1 MTDKALDLL
10 ARRVLLD
17 ALRSEWEHG
26 NETTVLFMP
35 SKKYQQ
41 QMRDMLADPQGWC
54 KRKFRPMWKIALR
67 RVAAFFLTALVGVSA
82 WLAVDTQARE
92 AFFGWA
98 KEVCETFFVYH
109 YEGPIVETVPTRY
122 SPSWIPEKYHEVFSD
137 LSDGEGI
144 VVYSDEAGRY
154 LQFSYVTNPNNSNV
168 FLGVENTTRYEV
180 LINGNCADFFS
191 STDPDISSGVAWVDT
206 SNHLFCITGFL
217 SEDELIKIA
226 ENVETI
232 NITEDDV
239 EE

>member
-1 MTDKALDLL
+1 MTDEALDLL

-98 KEVCETFFVYH
+98 KEAYEHSIVYRIMPTDTAQTLPHCELTYLPAGFGARSNI
-109 YEGPIVETVPTRY
+109 YEDETLYTCIYEDSDTGSDFIVFYMLLNEELQTELLTNQQ
-122 SPSWIPEKYHEVFSD
+122 PEH
-137 LSDGEGI
+137 L
-144 VVYSDEAGRY
+144 
-154 LQFSYVTNPNNSNV
+154 
-168 FLGVENTTRYEV
+168 
-180 LINGNCADFFS
+180 LINGVSAEYYGPSEESDTGNLLWIDNEMGVFC
-191 STDPDISSGVAWVDT
+191 TLQGGGVADT
-206 SNHLFCITGFL
+206 GRPL
-217 SEDELIKIA
+217 
-226 ENVETI
+226 
-232 NITEDDV
+232 
-239 EE
+239 